1 MSARNAEELRLGIAM
16 LLASDAKRPMLLEVF
31 TGERLVKKVD
41 GVEFKAVEGKLGVCR
56 GEYA

>member
-31 TGERLVKKVD
+31 TDISDDSNALSELVKNIK
-41 GVEFKAVEGKLGVCR
+41 
-56 GEYA
+56 